1 MYCGILLRAYHF
13 QGPCSFSSFSLPLLT
28 STQNRKRDDHPVS
41 KDAHCACKSKLG
53 NFGRGALQ
61 GTSFQSSRR
70 KCNVA
75 LWHLRLQK
83 HKVNRYSVLEFE
95 QVSTSWGNDHILSF
109 KVTSHLFVNDGPF
122 MLKSNV
128 ICEQTCPNPITMLHR
143 NPANLICLVCCMV
156 WLLCGSIPLT
166 SLHLLSTSE
175 PASLLRQLRFVWPP
189 CIHSHSRQKW
199 EEWGSLGYPQSV
211 SDAN

>member
-1 MYCGILLRAYHF
+1 MIIQSQTMLTVPASWSSEILEEERSKEH
-13 QGPCSFSSFSLPLLT
+13 PSSLL
-28 STQNRKRDDHPVS
+28 
-41 KDAHCACKSKLG
+41 DANEMWHS
-53 NFGRGALQ
+53 
-61 GTSFQSSRR
+61 
-70 KCNVA
+70 
-75 LWHLRLQK
+75 HLRLQK

-122 MLKSNV
+122 MLISNV

-143 NPANLICLVCCMV
+143 NPANLICLICCMV

-189 CIHSHSRQKW
+189 CIHSHSRKNERNEVLW
-199 EEWGSLGYPQSV
+199 VTRKVCPMPTKELASAFLLW
-211 SDAN
+211 